1 MRAMIG
7 LGIAATLIVASTFA
21 YFLNSDTAQHQGPSA
36 IGNENYRFV
45 KVSCWFDADWQ
56 ASISCGELHT
66 PKAQGQFVLPV
77 VILHAEDSTAKPD
90 PIVYLQGGPG
100 ASAGLHSEGIKRW
113 LSWMRLANTK
123 RDLILVDTRGTGR
136 SKPALVCADYNR
148 ENQKLMRENKPLSD
162 ELAQSYAITAQ
173 CFNTAVK
180 SNSNLDYRYFS
191 TALSAQDLRALMA
204 QLEYREWNIVGVSYG
219 TRLAL
224 EVARQEQLAPQRV
237 RLRAMVL
244 DSIYPAGFGGVQ
256 TWPQVLDDAMQ
267 RFFSGCAEQQSCAKK
282 IGLSKNN
289 LQDLFVSALQR
300 LRETPV
306 SLTVRHWNGETPM
319 YWLVNDHRFL
329 SIVFAGIYDPA
340 DWSKILDAIV
350 GVHQGRNDLLKPL
363 AEPYLNNSVSADFN
377 SLTFTAVDCADNPV
391 LSEMDYVAAVARY
404 PLLQDY
410 TRDQWRFQLCH
421 ELRSTIP
428 LQLAQPQMPTLILAG
443 AKDPITPV
451 KWAREI
457 HQRWPETQLRIN
469 ENLAH
474 SVLGSDV
481 CLLENLGQFFDHPE
495 STFTACSSLARAIEE

>member
-7 LGIAATLIVASTFA
+7 LGAVATLLFATGFA
-21 YFLNSDTAQHQGPSA
+21 YFFNADSTRNKNSPTVD
-36 IGNENYRFV
+36 NENYRFV

-56 ASISCGELHT
+56 ASITCGELHT
-66 PKAQGQFVLPV
+66 PAPQGQFVLPV
-77 VILHAEDSTAKPD
+77 VILHTDSSAAQPD

-113 LSWMRLANTK
+113 LSWMRLANTR

-148 ENQKLMRENKPLSD
+148 ENQKLMRENKTLSD
-162 ELAQSYAITAQ
+162 ELASSYAVTAQ
-173 CFNTAVK
+173 CFNSAAK
-180 SNSNLDYRYFS
+180 NNSNLDYRYFS
-191 TALSAQDLRALMA
+191 TTLSAQDLRALMA
-204 QLEYREWNIVGVSYG
+204 QLEYPEWNIIGVSYG

-224 EVARQEQLAPQRV
+224 EVSRQEQLAPQGV
-237 RLRAMVL
+237 RLKAMVL

-256 TWPQVLDDAMQ
+256 TWPQVLDAAMQ
-267 RFFSGCAEQQSCAKK
+267 NFFTGCAEQLACAKK

-289 LQDLFVSALQR
+289 LQELFVSALRR

-306 SLTVRHWNGETPM
+306 SLTIRHWGGDAPM

-340 DWSKILDAIV
+340 DWPKIIDAIV

-391 LSEMDYVAAVARY
+391 LSETDYSAAVASY

-410 TRDQWRFQLCH
+410 TRDQWRYQLCH
-421 ELRSTIP
+421 ELRSVTP
-428 LQLAQPQMPTLILAG
+428 LQLVQPQTPTLILAG
-443 AKDPITPV
+443 AKDPITPLS
-451 KWAREI
+451 WAKDV
-457 HQRWPETQLRIN
+457 HQRWPETQLHIN

-481 CLLENLGQFFDHPE
+481 CVLESLGQFFDHPHAA
-495 STFTACSSLARAIEE
+495 FTACAQLAQAKSD